1 MKYKECISI
10 LHYCRLFYKYIM
22 MVKDIVNTLQRSE
35 KRGMKNGNRD
45 SDEELREGYKKVLE
59 PMVER

>member
-1 MKYKECISI
+1 
-10 LHYCRLFYKYIM
+10 